1 VVNGGT
7 DVHLVLVDLRN
18 SELDGQQAEDALH
31 RIGITVNRHAVP
43 FDPRPPMVT
52 SGLRIGTPALAT
64 RGFSEAAFVEV
75 ADIIAETLIAGTR
88 ENNQDTLAA
97 LKDRVTALANAHPL
111 YPNLAPIG
119 A

>member
-1 VVNGGT
+1 
-7 DVHLVLVDLRN
+7 
-18 SELDGQQAEDALH
+18 
-31 RIGITVNRHAVP
+31 
-43 FDPRPPMVT
+43 
-52 SGLRIGTPALAT
+52 T

-75 ADIIAETLIAGTR
+75 ADIIAETLIAGT
-88 ENNQDTLAA
+88 QDNHEAALAA